1 MEPIFNS
8 TEHAL
13 RFAFAFSTQ
22 QFGRSAMARMYAPP
36 GSGRGLGGLDGAG
49 QAGMI
54 RASVE
59 KLSPAQQR
67 VLVVR
72 FAPADLPC
80 ACGHACCSG
89 HAPNREWA
97 AALEW
102 LADHTA
108 ILTLPRFHVQQ
119 VMQRCAGIRSRQ
131 G

>member
-1 MEPIFNS
+1 MEPIFES
-8 TEHAL
+8 TENA
-13 RFAFAFSTQ
+13 RRYAFSFSTQ
-22 QFGRSAMARMYAPP
+22 QYGKSAMARLYAPP

-67 VLVVR
+67 VLAVR
-72 FAPADLPC
+72 FAPAELSF

-108 ILTLPRFHVQQ
+108 LLFSGCLSNRRLGVCW
-119 VMQRCAGIRSRQ
+119 CAMR
-131 G
+131 